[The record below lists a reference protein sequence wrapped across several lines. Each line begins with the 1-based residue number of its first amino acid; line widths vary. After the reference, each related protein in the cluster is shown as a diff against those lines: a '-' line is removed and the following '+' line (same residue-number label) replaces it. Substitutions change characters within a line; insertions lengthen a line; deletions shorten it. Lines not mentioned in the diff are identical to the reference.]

1 MSKGVLRHLSALTL
15 ATVAISMGLV
25 SGCSSKDEN
34 AGAGGTAGAPGAGG
48 GPGVG
53 GNAGTSGAGGSVADA
68 AYVDADVP
76 AILTDLFPGLTADEI
91 AQYAAKLSGAQA
103 VALRTEL
110 TDARLALD
118 GPATDFFSTAQDR
131 ANGRAFDLLHTFNG
145 GLPQALGPVAAG
157 AFFDKTNGAAWI
169 DLDGVMSGGKPV
181 KLAAGDVTASVAA
194 AAQTVQ
200 LACLGTGD
208 ATVDIVFLLDITG
221 TMRAMISEMRI
232 QLTQFAS
239 DLVAA
244 GIKGTIGMVTFQDT
258 VGVNVAFQE
267 ASPGV
272 CKPCTPAGDCT
283 GATPACQRSPFFAPV
298 PLGDATKIASFQR
311 FVARLEPSR
320 ASTGPTNAAAAI
332 DFARNNVIG
341 YMKDGQPNVIGD
353 GKEDPPGTQAWP
365 ALTSSRQI
373 FIALSNKSFYSDSR
387 TDAGPY
393 KARKIKD
400 ITDSLHAKRTVVHSS
415 DPSLNN
421 YDTTT
426 PTGAEASVDLDY
438 WAIQTGGIGQDVFVV
453 NNFLAYSAIDL
464 EALLNS
470 DTGLSDVALPSILGS
485 SCRAS
490 FPLAS
495 LAAGTPVSV
504 KIAHAGADGGAETYT
519 KDLTPITF

>member
-1 MSKGVLRHLSALTL
+1 
-15 ATVAISMGLV
+15 MGLV
-25 SGCSSKDEN
+25 SGCSAKDEN
-34 AGAGGTAGAPGAGG
+34 AAAAGAGGNAGAPGAGG
-48 GPGVG
+48 
-53 GNAGTSGAGGSVADA
+53 NAGTAGAGGSAGAIADA

-76 AILTDLFPGLTADEI
+76 AIVAALFPGLTPAEI
-91 AQYAAKLSGAQA
+91 TEYAAKLSGAQA
-103 VALRTEL
+103 VALKDELEPARTAFE
-110 TDARLALD
+110 
-118 GPATDFFSTAQDR
+118 GPATDFFSAAQDR
-131 ANGRAFDLLHTFNG
+131 ANGRAYDMLHTFNG
-145 GLPQALGPVAAG
+145 GLPQALGPVTAG
-157 AFFDKTNGAAWI
+157 AFFDKTNSAAWI
-169 DLDGVMSGGKPV
+169 ELDGVMSGAKPV
-181 KLAAGDVTASVAA
+181 KLAAADVTASISA

-200 LACLGTGD
+200 LACLGDGT
-208 ATVDIVFLLDITG
+208 TVDIVFLLDITG
-221 TMRAMISEMRI
+221 TMRAMITEMRI

-244 GIKGTIGMVTFQDT
+244 GVKGTIGMVTFQDT

-267 ASPGV
+267 PSPGV

-353 GKEDPPGTQAWP
+353 GKEDPPGTQPWP

-387 TDAGPY
+387 TDTGPY

-438 WAIQTGGIGQDVFVV
+438 WAIQTGGIGQDVFVL
-453 NNFLAYSAIDL
+453 NINLAYSAIDL

-470 DTGLSDVALPSILGS
+470 DTGLSDVSLAAILGS

-495 LAAGTPVSV
+495 LAAQTPVSV